1 MVVNQLNISLSD
13 FTDVVI
19 IMNIVYINNN
29 LQFLVVINLVGR
41 HVYKHLIKIVET
53 SWFLPRDN
61 SC

>member
-1 MVVNQLNISLSD
+1 MVVNRLNISLSD

-41 HVYKHLIKIVET
+41 HVYKH
-53 SWFLPRDN
+53 
-61 SC
+61 